1 MQNYQKQVYKTKQWQ
16 TVRQL
21 VIDRD
26 RSICYFCGRIVTKKA
41 TVHHLQE
48 INEQNFNDWD
58 IAFNMD
64 NLVCCHPRC
73 HDLWHER
80 FGYKN
85 SIVNDDLTID
95 YSKRERRYA

>member
-26 RSICYFCGRIVTKKA
+26 RSICYFCGRVVTKKA

-48 INEQNFNDWD
+48 INEQNYADWD

-73 HDLWHER
+73 HDWHHER
-80 FGYKN
+80 MGFKR
-85 SIVNDDLTID
+85 SIVNSDLTID
-95 YSKRERRYA
+95 YSKRERRNA